1 MEQGKAV
8 YPMSVVSEL
17 TKLTA
22 RQIRHYESMDLIKP
36 ERSKGNQRLY
46 SPEDVDTLLAIK
58 ALLAKGLT
66 LEGIKAILEESNT
79 SLLSE
84 ADVPLPEVDHP
95 MLIRQLQQGAPLTSL
110 YPVNN
115 QITLQNLLLR
125 RQR

>member
-1 MEQGKAV
+1 MEQSKAV

-22 RQIRHYESMDLIKP
+22 RQIRHYESMELIKP

-66 LEGIKAILEESNT
+66 LEGIKAIIEENP
-79 SLLSE
+79 LGAI
-84 ADVPLPEVDHP
+84 ADDDVTLPEIDHP
-95 MLIRQLQQGAPLTSL
+95 MVIRQLQQGAPLTSL

-115 QITLQNLLLR
+115 QLTLQNLLLR